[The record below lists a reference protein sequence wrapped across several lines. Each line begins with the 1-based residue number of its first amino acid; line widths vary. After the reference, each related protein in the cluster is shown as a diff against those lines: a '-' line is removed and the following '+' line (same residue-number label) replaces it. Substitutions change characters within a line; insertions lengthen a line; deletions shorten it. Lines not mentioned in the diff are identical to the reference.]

1 MPRIYSSKSSLCLSI
16 HLVLSSLEF
25 NLRERR
31 FEFLLKYFI
40 SSQDAVWHGSGV
52 NLYQDHRSVL
62 WCFSGTPH
70 QSLLTLTNPDRWRSQ
85 LIWFLCDSL
94 QGDWWESHHIS
105 WKCWTITFSPGA
117 AGSVWSLKREAGD
130 QIDICH
136 YCDLLSLPSW
146 WCIVFYLCTAL
157 HSLHSSGDAACL
169 HWGLLNLNPRLNAF
183 ILPVLLLSDLYGSW
197 TWMNMN

>member
-1 MPRIYSSKSSLCLSI
+1 MCLSI

-31 FEFLLKYFI
+31 FGFLLKYFI

-52 NLYQDHRSVL
+52 NLYQDHRSIL
-62 WCFSGTPH
+62 WCFFRNASSVSVNSYKPR
-70 QSLLTLTNPDRWRSQ
+70 QMKIPVNLISL
-85 LIWFLCDSL
+85 WFPS
-94 QGDWWESHHIS
+94 GDWWESHHIS

-130 QIDICH
+130 QIDIQH
-136 YCDLLSLPSW
+136 YCDLLRLPSW

-157 HSLHSSGDAACL
+157 HSSACL
-169 HWGLLNLNPRLNAF
+169 HWSLLNLNPRLNAF
-183 ILPVLLLSDLYGSW
+183 FLPVLLLSDLYGTW